1 MTLDE
6 YITRHCAE
14 YAAAL
19 EKLASASVENKVIH
33 DMNGL
38 VKHLRSLYRV
48 RRSAFPTYLL
58 EKIKKFSTPGSN
70 PIIKEPLEEKVKGPS
85 KEFEVGKYYLSQ
97 HGVFR
102 VTGFG
107 QFPSIDP
114 PLYPKC
120 KTLYFKSYMLEE
132 HNKWLEERTRAQ
144 KSTNAYARN
153 FRLPKVTAEEEIAE
167 LKEQYHLMIEGKHRE
182 FLLKHRRPY
191 LGTQPTTKGFR
202 ITNCH
207 ACKTVLTNELYKE
220 CQACGWIICPC
231 GACGC
236 AYG

>member
-70 PIIKEPLEEKVKGPS
+70 PIIKEPLEEKVEGPS

-120 KTLYFKSYMLEE
+120 KTLYFKSYMLEQGS
-132 HNKWLEERTRAQ
+132 R
-144 KSTNAYARN
+144 SYASIIN
-153 FRLPKVTAEEEIAE
+153 
-167 LKEQYHLMIEGKHRE
+167 H
-182 FLLKHRRPY
+182 HRRPHQAPRSPAV
-191 LGTQPTTKGFR
+191 QPETHR
-202 ITNCH
+202 RSLP
-207 ACKTVLTNELYKE
+207 A
-220 CQACGWIICPC
+220 AAWS
-231 GACGC
+231 
-236 AYG
+236 